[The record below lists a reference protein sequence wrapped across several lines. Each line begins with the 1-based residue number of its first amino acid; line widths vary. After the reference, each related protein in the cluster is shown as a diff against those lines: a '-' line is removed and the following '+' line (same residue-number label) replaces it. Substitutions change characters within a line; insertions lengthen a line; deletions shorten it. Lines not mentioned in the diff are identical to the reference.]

1 MANEFIDVKHFTEM
15 TEAIPNATGL
25 SLLEMTH
32 DPAPFVEEAARA
44 SAVQAQAYEKEQ
56 HG

>member
-56 HG
+56 HE